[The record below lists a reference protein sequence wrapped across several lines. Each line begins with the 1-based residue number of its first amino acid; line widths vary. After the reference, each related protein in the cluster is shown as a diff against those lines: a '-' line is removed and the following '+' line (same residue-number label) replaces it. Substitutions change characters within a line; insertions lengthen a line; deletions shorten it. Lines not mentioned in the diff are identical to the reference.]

1 MVRAYRSSMQ
11 LLVRP
16 HFMGYVYSDTHT
28 IGSCITNTL
37 LFLEASSGIAVLG
50 ICSIP
55 WSSDAR
61 HFTSGYFCLH
71 ICGFGLEG
79 CETVQFERSRFGS
92 WRSAVPWHVIN
103 ADGRGGTH
111 ALRLLDL
118 WKVNGL
124 LVSRVW
130 VEANVAEAPNIFHRN
145 DGAAGSSLQVKQL
158 LNMQALTSSQAT
170 EGSVISEDGSAGLS
184 PNRRPA

>member
-1 MVRAYRSSMQ
+1 MPGTSPA
-11 LLVRP
+11 
-16 HFMGYVYSDTHT
+16 DT
-28 IGSCITNTL
+28 
-37 LFLEASSGIAVLG
+37 FAS
-50 ICSIP
+50 
-55 WSSDAR
+55 
-61 HFTSGYFCLH
+61 

-103 ADGRGGTH
+103 ADGREATH

-130 VEANVAEAPNIFHRN
+130 VEANVAAAPNIFHWN

-158 LNMQALTSSQAT
+158 LNIQALTSSQAT
-170 EGSVISEDGSAGLS
+170 DGSIT
-184 PNRRPA
+184 